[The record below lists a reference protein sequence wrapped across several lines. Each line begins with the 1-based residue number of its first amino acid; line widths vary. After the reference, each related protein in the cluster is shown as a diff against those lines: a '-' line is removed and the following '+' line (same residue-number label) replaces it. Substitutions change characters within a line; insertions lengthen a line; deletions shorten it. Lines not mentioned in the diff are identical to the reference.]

1 MPPFGRWCGWARRSD
16 VYVGVGLWCRR
27 LVDDDD
33 GVANHHFGKFADVW
47 KHLLLVEVLAVCRPA
62 RYAETH
68 AGSAAYPVV
77 ADPERDFGFGHFLRQ
92 ASEISALADSL
103 YHTHLAALAGR
114 TASPVYPGSALLAM
128 LELQQNC
135 EYLFCDLDPDSV
147 SDLAERRD
155 TLEIVR
161 CTVARTN
168 GLSAVAAWVGH
179 EGSDTIVHI
188 DPFDPE
194 LVGGDG
200 RSALDL
206 AEHLIERGTG
216 LVYWYGYDNP
226 SQAAWAY
233 KRLARGGTSVWC
245 VDAMITDLNGSDSGG
260 DWVCGRVP

>member
-1 MPPFGRWCGWARRSD
+1 
-16 VYVGVGLWCRR
+16 
-27 LVDDDD
+27 
-33 GVANHHFGKFADVW
+33 
-47 KHLLLVEVLAVCRPA
+47 
-62 RYAETH
+62 
-68 AGSAAYPVV
+68 
-77 ADPERDFGFGHFLRQ
+77 
-92 ASEISALADSL
+92 
-103 YHTHLAALAGR
+103 
-114 TASPVYPGSALLAM
+114 M

-135 EYLFCDLDPDSV
+135 EYLFYDLDPDSV
-147 SDLAERRD
+147 SDLAEWRD

-179 EGSDTIVHI
+179 EASDTIVHI

-233 KRLARGGTSVWC
+233 KRLARGGASVWC
-245 VDAMITDLNGSDSGG
+245 ADAMITDSNGSDSGG
-260 DWVCGRVP
+260 DWVCGPGALIAPADLASLLFVAHDCGLLRRSSCLEYPHPATSATWTQELVQRTPCRSQCYIARSGTPGWGTVRCQPGRPRSRRGDLPARRSRGTALPH